1 MAKDMTTFPVAKKGA
16 EDKSFG
22 YADATQ
28 IAKSN
33 GKLVLFDA
41 TAADKVKVEAK
52 VEAEKARQ
60 ADEEAKKTAAAAAGG
75 ADSKAVKK
83 APAAK

>member
-16 EDKSFG
+16 EDKFFG

-28 IAKSN
+28 IAKSR

-41 TAADKVKVEAK
+41 TAAEKVKVEAK

-60 ADEEAKKTAAAAAGG
+60 ADEDKTKAAAAAAGG
-75 ADSKAVKK
+75 ADAKAVKK
-83 APAAK
+83 APAK